1 MNPNIV
7 KGLLILLVIVDHND
21 FARSVIPGFLLGFS
35 FHVLGF
41 LTLPFLRPAAALD
54 RHLLQ
59 YAFRLYHPFFVIA
72 TVLALVVFF
81 LSPVSAWHQLNLWLL
96 SLYSGNFSLL
106 KESTHMSMLWY
117 LPSFVALVVLR
128 AVIEHVG
135 PAARCLILAVLV
147 AIHPFI
153 GLVAPGI
160 QDFLPLG
167 LLPVL
172 YAIPLCYLAA
182 GVHRRLFE
190 RCSRLGGIAASVALY
205 AAVKYLQMRAHLP
218 NELGAAQVADYSE
231 PYALLINDLEA
242 VSGVWMIFQLGRFQ
256 LGSFIELAGKYSLQ
270 MYCFHAFIAAL
281 IYKTLLFT
289 AGKLGAVYL
298 FPLSILMTA
307 VIAVVVCRFLTER
320 PAFRRMMF
328 PRNTDELA
336 QAFHIPPFHR
346 VQEHHN

>member
-7 KGLLILLVIVDHND
+7 KGLLILLVMVDHND

-41 LTLPFLRPAAALD
+41 LTLPFLRPAPALD

-59 YAFRLYHPFFVIA
+59 YAFRLYYPFFVLA
-72 TVLALVVFF
+72 TVLSLVVY
-81 LSPVSAWHQLNLWLL
+81 LISHVPLQHQFNLWLL

-135 PAARCLILAVLV
+135 PAARYAILAALV
-147 AIHPFI
+147 AMHPFI

-160 QDFLPLG
+160 EDFLPLG

-182 GVHRRLFE
+182 GVHGRLFE
-190 RCSRLGGIAASVALY
+190 RCSRLTGIAASVALY
-205 AAVKYLQMRAHLP
+205 SAVKYLQIRAHLP
-218 NELGAAQVADYSE
+218 NELGAAEVADYTQ
-231 PYALLINDLEA
+231 PFALLINDLEA
-242 VSGVWMIFQLGRFQ
+242 ISGVWVIFQLGRFP
-256 LGSFIELAGKYSLQ
+256 LGSFIQLAGKYSLQ
-270 MYCFHAFIAAL
+270 IYCFHAFIAAV
-281 IYKTLLFT
+281 IYKTLVFT
-289 AGKLGAVYL
+289 AGKFNVVYL
-298 FPLSILMTA
+298 FPLSVLMTA
-307 VIAVVVCRFLTER
+307 VITVVVCRFLTER

-328 PRNTDELA
+328 PRNTDELV
-336 QAFHIPPFHR
+336 QAFHIPPLR
-346 VQEHHN
+346 GIQEHHN

>member
-41 LTLPFLRPAAALD
+41 LTLPFLRPAPALD
-54 RHLLQ
+54 RHLVQ
-59 YAFRLYHPFFVIA
+59 YAFRLYHPFFVIT

-81 LSPVSAWHQLNLWLL
+81 ISPVSFPHQLNLWLL

-117 LPSFVALVVLR
+117 LPSFVALVALR
-128 AVIEHVG
+128 AAIEHAG
-135 PAARCLILAVLV
+135 PAVKCFILAGLV

-153 GLVAPGI
+153 GLVAPAI

-182 GVHRRLFE
+182 AVHGRLFE
-190 RCSRLGGIAASVALY
+190 RCSRVTGIAASVALY
-205 AAVKYLQMRAHLP
+205 AAVKYLQIRANLP
-218 NELGAAQVADYSE
+218 NELGAAAVADYTQ

-242 VSGVWMIFQLGRFQ
+242 VSGVWMVFQLGRFR

-270 MYCFHAFIAAL
+270 MYCFHAFIAAV

-289 AGKLGAVYL
+289 NGKLGVIYL
-298 FPLSILMTA
+298 FPLSVAMTA
-307 VIAVVVCRFLTER
+307 AITVVVCRFLTER

-328 PRNTDELA
+328 PKNVDELA